1 MTALPG
7 NQHFLPSMIL
17 HRHHVVVEPCDVLQ
31 TVFIWIIGKSAGFG
45 LRWSGRGA
53 DHGHICK
60 FTDNL
65 GRMGALWPD
74 ATLQEAAS
82 ARDLPGGG
90 H

>member
-1 MTALPG
+1 MAAFV
-7 NQHFLPSMIL
+7 N
-17 HRHHVVVEPCDVLQ
+17 LQ
-31 TVFIWIIGKSAGFG
+31 TM
-45 LRWSGRGA
+45 
-53 DHGHICK
+53 
-60 FTDNL
+60 